1 MRVELKVGGLIAVP
15 GHDIALGRTHA
26 LLDAVDAAGSVSRA
40 AERLG
45 LSYRT
50 AWGRLSELEAAFGH
64 PLVVKTK
71 GHGSAL
77 TERGAA
83 LRDALGATLRAFEGS
98 LAAEGEAL
106 RHRLA
111 AVLAGGPGPRPVRL
125 AISHDPLLLDALGG
139 VEGVAAEVIGS
150 GEAVERLLA
159 GGADAAGFH
168 AGTDG
173 VPEYPPFSALRR
185 ADAFTVRA
193 LFRREQGLLVARGNP
208 LGLRGVVD
216 LARAGVRFVNRQR
229 GSGTRLWFDRL
240 LAGAGVVPGAVAG
253 YGTEEFTHQ
262 AVAALV
268 ASGAADAGMGV
279 RAAADRF
286 GLGFVRVGAETY
298 FLASRT
304 PAAHTEAL
312 ERVTAA
318 VLARVERS
326 VGYARAGDAAGA
338 GAARGA

>member
-1 MRVELKVGGLIAVP
+1 MRVELRIGGLIALP
-15 GHDIALGRTHA
+15 GHDVALGRTHA
-26 LLDAVDAAGSVSRA
+26 LLDAVDATGSVSRA

-50 AWGRLSELEAAFGH
+50 AWGRLSALEAAFGH
-64 PLVVKTK
+64 PLVAKTK

-77 TERGAA
+77 TGRGAA
-83 LRDALGATLRAFEGS
+83 LRDALGATLRAFEGP
-98 LAAEGEAL
+98 LASEGEAL

-111 AVLAGGPGPRPVRL
+111 AVLAAGSAPAPVRL
-125 AISHDPLLLDALGG
+125 ALSHDPLLLDALGG
-139 VEGVAAEVIGS
+139 VEGVAAEVVGS
-150 GEAVERLLA
+150 AEAVERLLA

-168 AGTDG
+168 AGTDAM
-173 VPEYPPFSALRR
+173 PEWPPFLALRR
-185 ADAFTVRA
+185 ADAFAVRA

-208 LGLRGVVD
+208 LGLRGVGD

-240 LAGAGVVPGAVAG
+240 LAAAGVAPAAVAG

-279 RAAADRF
+279 HAAADRF
-286 GLGFVRVGAETY
+286 GLGFVPLGAETY
-298 FLASRT
+298 FLASR
-304 PAAHTEAL
+304 AASVHADVL
-312 ERVTAA
+312 GRIAAA
-318 VLARVERS
+318 VLARVGGS
-326 VGYARAGDAAGA
+326 IGYARAGGA
-338 GAARGA
+338 TGDTRGA

>member
-45 LSYRT
+45 VSYRT

-71 GHGSAL
+71 GHGSTL
-77 TERGAA
+77 TERGTA
-83 LRDALGATLRAFEGS
+83 LRDALGATLRAFEGP

-111 AVLAGGPGPRPVRL
+111 AVLAGEPGPGPLRL

-139 VEGVAAEVIGS
+139 MEDVVVEVVGS
-150 GEAVERLLA
+150 GEAAERLLA

-173 VPEYPPFSALRR
+173 MPEYPPFSALRR
-185 ADAFTVRA
+185 ADAFAVRA
-193 LFRREQGLLVARGNP
+193 LFRREQGLLVARCNP
-208 LGLRGVVD
+208 LGLHGVGD

-229 GSGTRLWFDRL
+229 GAGTRLWFDRL
-240 LAGAGVVPGAVAG
+240 LAAAGVAPGAVTG

-279 RAAADRF
+279 RAAAERF
-286 GLGFVRVGAETY
+286 GLGFVPLGEETY
-298 FLASRT
+298 FLASRVASVHADA
-304 PAAHTEAL
+304 PGRIA
-312 ERVTAA
+312 AA
-318 VLARVERS
+318 VLARVEAS
-326 VGYARAGDAAGA
+326 AGYAQIGRAHV
-338 GAARGA
+338 

>member
-15 GHDIALGRTHA
+15 GHDLALGRTHA

-40 AERLG
+40 AGRVG
-45 LSYRT
+45 ISYRT

-64 PLVVKTK
+64 SLVVKTK
-71 GHGSAL
+71 GHGSTL

-83 LRDALGATLRAFEGS
+83 LRDALGATLRAFEGP

-111 AVLAGGPGPRPVRL
+111 AVLAGGPGPLRL

-139 VEGVAAEVIGS
+139 VEGTVVGVVGS

-173 VPEYPPFSALRR
+173 LPAYPPFLALRR

-208 LGLRGVVD
+208 LGLRGVGD

-240 LAGAGVVPGAVAG
+240 LAAAGVPPGAVRG

-268 ASGAADAGMGV
+268 ASGAADAGLGV
-279 RAAADRF
+279 RAAAERF
-286 GLGFVRVGAETY
+286 GLGFVPVGAETY
-298 FLASRT
+298 FLARRAAS
-304 PAAHTEAL
+304 AHTEVL
-312 ERVTAA
+312 ERVTTA
-318 VLARVERS
+318 VLARVEGS
-326 VGYARAGDAAGA
+326 AGYARAGGAA

>member
-15 GHDIALGRTHA
+15 GHDLALGRTHA

-50 AWGRLSELEAAFGH
+50 AWGRLSALEAAFGH
-64 PLVVKTK
+64 PLVTKTK

-83 LRDALGATLRAFEGS
+83 LRDALGTTLRAFEGT

-111 AVLAGGPGPRPVRL
+111 AVLAGGPGPGPVRL
-125 AISHDPLLLDALGG
+125 AISHDPVLLDALGG
-139 VEGVAAEVIGS
+139 MEGVAAEVVGS

-173 VPEYPPFSALRR
+173 VPEHPPFSALRR

-208 LGLRGVVD
+208 LDVRGVGD

-240 LAGAGVVPGAVAG
+240 LAAAGVAPGAVAG

-268 ASGAADAGMGV
+268 ASGAADAGLGV

-286 GLGFVRVGAETY
+286 GLGFVPVGTETY
-298 FLASRT
+298 FLASR
-304 PAAHTEAL
+304 AASAHADVLGRIE
-312 ERVTAA
+312 AA
-318 VLARVERS
+318 VLARVEGA
-326 VGYARAGDAAGA
+326 VGYARPGGTL
-338 GAARGA
+338 GVVRGT